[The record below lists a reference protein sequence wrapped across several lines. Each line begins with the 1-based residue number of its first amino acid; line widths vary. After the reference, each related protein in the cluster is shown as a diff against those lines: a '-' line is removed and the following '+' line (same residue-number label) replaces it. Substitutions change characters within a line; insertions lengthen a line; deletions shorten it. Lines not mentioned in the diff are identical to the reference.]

1 MWIYHGDLCLP
12 RAVSHHQLWQSAM
25 CACNEPRDPSHVG
38 SSCQVPQSFQK
49 AMSFWWI
56 AVKPWRRVMGHIF
69 RGTINMTVCS
79 CRKNPAFECCCVKEH
94 GSNNSEE
101 EESFRE
107 LLRQALWRFITQ
119 ETEQTFYQKE
129 KQSAKDL

>member
-1 MWIYHGDLCLP
+1 
-12 RAVSHHQLWQSAM
+12 
-25 CACNEPRDPSHVG
+25 
-38 SSCQVPQSFQK
+38 
-49 AMSFWWI
+49 
-56 AVKPWRRVMGHIF
+56 MGHIF
-69 RGTINMTVCS
+69 RGTINMNVCL

-119 ETEQTFYQKE
+119 ETEQTFHQKE